1 MHTPAFKRSFF
12 FSLILSFGA
21 TGMAQVDSLSTR
33 AQLGGDGYREGQYP
47 GLGRAASEIFYSQDR
62 IAFSGYAE
70 FANVFNGGKSRDL
83 SSGDLELYFSQLYR
97 ITPFIGIRLRD
108 NLFVTTELGLEHL
121 EGNSESETH
130 FYPEVY
136 MDYIFKRWMSFRFGL
151 QPLNIGYINNNEE
164 PLLFLSVNR
173 PETERLILPSE
184 WIEAG
189 ITIYGDLFDTFNY
202 ALGIT
207 NGVQGKNF
215 TAASWIRGGADGQL
229 ESFNKIAVNAQINYL
244 PLENLTLSISSY
256 YNDSGRNEKVTVN
269 GEERTVSAPVFML
282 SGYARWDYM
291 GFSLIGMG
299 AYGTLG
305 ETDNLFLLTEAE
317 QGEGQVLGKEAFGF
331 YIEPSMDLLRLIA
344 PGLKKMEKSGNI
356 FTVSKPEL
364 PIFLRYERL
373 DTHSSLQSGFESA
386 SFVRNNLN
394 IWMVGVNY
402 KPNHNFVVKFDVR
415 FRDNLDPLEGVPES
429 ETLYELG
436 VGIEF

>member
-1 MHTPAFKRSFF
+1 MCFAAAGT
-12 FSLILSFGA
+12 
-21 TGMAQVDSLSTR
+21 AQTDSLSTR

-62 IAFSGYAE
+62 VAFSGYAE
-70 FANVFNGGKSRDL
+70 FANVFNGGRLRDL
-83 SSGDLELYFSQLYR
+83 SSGDLELYFNQLYR

-136 MDYIFKRWMSFRFGL
+136 MDYIFKRWMSFRIGL

-164 PLLFLSVNR
+164 PLLFQSVNR

-189 ITIYGDLFDTFNY
+189 ITIYGDLFDRFNY
-202 ALGIT
+202 ALGLT
-207 NGVQGKNF
+207 NGVLGKNF

-229 ESFNKIAVNAQINYL
+229 ESFNTIAVNAQINYL
-244 PLENLTLSISSY
+244 PRENLTLSISSY
-256 YNDSGRNEKVTVN
+256 FNDSGRNEKVTVD

-305 ETDNLFLLTEAE
+305 DTDDLFLLTEAE
-317 QGEGQVLGKEAFGF
+317 QGEGQILGKEAYGF
-331 YIEPSMDLLRLIA
+331 YIEPSMDLLSLIA
-344 PGLKKMEKSGNI
+344 PGMKKVEKSGNI
-356 FTVSKPEL
+356 FTISKPEL

-373 DTHSSLQSGFESA
+373 DTHSGLQSGFESDA
-386 SFVRNNLN
+386 FVRNNLN
-394 IWMVGVNY
+394 IWMVGLNY